1 MQYPRQMDAGQ
12 ERPEQAS
19 VGKPQP
25 RQQSAEQPVSRQQ
38 QQSVGERTSG
48 QMGATIFTD
57 WASI

>member
-1 MQYPRQMDAGQ
+1 MEYPRQMDAGQ
-12 ERPEQAS
+12 ERSEQTS
-19 VGKPQP
+19 VGTPRP

-38 QQSVGERTSG
+38 QSEGERVSG